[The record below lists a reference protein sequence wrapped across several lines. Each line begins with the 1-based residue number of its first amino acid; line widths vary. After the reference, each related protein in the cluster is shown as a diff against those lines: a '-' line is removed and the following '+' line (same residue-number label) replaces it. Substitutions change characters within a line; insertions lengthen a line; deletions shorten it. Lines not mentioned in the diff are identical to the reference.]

1 MQAALDRV
9 DGKGYQDMP
18 KEAYQKWLKSIE
30 SEKQRQEDMQLKA
43 EMEKQIQA
51 MKKFREQLQKQL
63 KQ

>member
-1 MQAALDRV
+1 
-9 DGKGYQDMP
+9 MP